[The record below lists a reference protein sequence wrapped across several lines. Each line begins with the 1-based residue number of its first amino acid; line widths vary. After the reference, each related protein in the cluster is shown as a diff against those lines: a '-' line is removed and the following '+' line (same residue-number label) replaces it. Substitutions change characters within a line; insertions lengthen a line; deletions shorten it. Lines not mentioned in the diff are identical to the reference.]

1 MGYSKADRDRRCGAR
16 SVPQYKVEQQ
26 PVLERWLGIF
36 QEEKAL
42 IGKESRTTMT
52 PGDWSETQVPDV
64 HAAFG
69 SAKGTNIDKTL
80 HTMGT
85 FLQKR
90 PSHTY
95 DSHGPQ
101 IAWCTDLMLPC
112 GDWRGSRFGSKK
124 AEIVEE
130 GGIMSQLYP

>member
-1 MGYSKADRDRRCGAR
+1 MRCEVGTAARNPTTASARKMARCISRRKSAHWQGKSDDNDPRD
-16 SVPQYKVEQQ
+16 
-26 PVLERWLGIF
+26 L
-36 QEEKAL
+36 
-42 IGKESRTTMT
+42 
-52 PGDWSETQVPDV
+52 SETQIRDV